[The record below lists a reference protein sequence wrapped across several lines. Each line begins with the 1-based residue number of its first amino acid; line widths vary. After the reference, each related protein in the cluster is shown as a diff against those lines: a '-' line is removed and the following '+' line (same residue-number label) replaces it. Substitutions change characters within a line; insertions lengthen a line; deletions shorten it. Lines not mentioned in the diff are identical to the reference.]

1 VAPSGGAC
9 DPVPPRATGDAGS
22 AALLETP
29 ALSGVLF
36 REESTSVSDLSIDMQ
51 LIFASAIVGHAAT
64 RLFCVGRVGRIVE
77 PDRFIRPH
85 AGRRRHRPASLHAG
99 DDSDRRL
106 RTCDLTFLSV
116 FETLKQK
123 GEAMPCVD

>member
-1 VAPSGGAC
+1 M
-9 DPVPPRATGDAGS
+9 
-22 AALLETP
+22 

-64 RLFCVGRVGRIVE
+64 RLFCVGRVARIVE

-85 AGRRRHRPASLHAG
+85 AVAATIVQHRFMPVMTATG
-99 DDSDRRL
+99 VYERV
-106 RTCDLTFLSV
+106 LTFLPV
-116 FETLKQK
+116 LETLKQK
-123 GEAMPCVD
+123 GEAMPCVN

>member
-1 VAPSGGAC
+1 
-9 DPVPPRATGDAGS
+9 
-22 AALLETP
+22 
-29 ALSGVLF
+29 LF

-99 DDSDRRL
+99 DAATGAYERAISHF
-106 RTCDLTFLSV
+106 FLFS
-116 FETLKQK
+116 KH
-123 GEAMPCVD
+123 